1 MSIDLARGAHPMP
14 SDCQPRHLSLRV
26 LPAAGQRTAPVSRM
40 SRKRF
45 TVLLVVQALMIVHV
59 LHWLWAETTLAPIEP
74 SETMETV
81 KHGVITVG
89 TIFFALAL
97 GSTAILGRW
106 FCGWGCHVVLLQ
118 DACAALLA
126 RLGIR
131 PRPFRSRVLLW
142 LPFLLALYMF
152 VWPLVYRLALAPIM
166 QPDLTWPG
174 FSMKLVTDDY
184 WTAFPGWAVGIPFL
198 LVCGALTVVFL
209 GNKGYCTYAC
219 PYGGFFA
226 PLDRFA
232 RARIRVSDACDQCGH
247 CTAVC
252 TSNVRVHEEVRD
264 FRMVVDSGCMK
275 CMDCVSACPKQA
287 LSFGFGAGPG
297 QSVPAAA
304 RLFDLSIAN
313 EVLIAAVG
321 GVSFLAAYSLLP
333 LLFASGLAACIT
345 WVVWTGW
352 CALASRDASALGV
365 VLRQAGRLR
374 AAGAVAVIAAVG
386 ALAVVLP
393 TAAAGVAA
401 WTADRL
407 DRKVLV
413 AEQMVFD
420 ADGVLPD
427 RETLELVDA
436 ASAWY
441 SRARSIGQGG
451 WAVLPSRDRE
461 FSMRLAWLAAVKR
474 DHARALELLQAM
486 HAEAT
491 NEIIAMSVARILR
504 AARRGDES
512 RAWVADALAGHPAWE
527 AIREEEILWLM
538 SEARNEEA
546 IEAARAWVAA
556 RPDSLNGLRRLSV
569 VLVERGSG
577 DGEVHE
583 GIALVDRTLELAPGN
598 AGAMLVKA
606 NGLARLGQ
614 NNAAVATL
622 QEAVRMAPAARGLWE
637 ALADACARAG
647 REMEAQAAFAE
658 AERLAAEEQKR
669 LEAELHR

>member
-1 MSIDLARGAHPMP
+1 MP
-14 SDCQPRHLSLRV
+14 SDCQPRHVSLTV
-26 LPAAGQRTAPVSRM
+26 LPAAGHRPAPASRM

-59 LHWLWAETTLAPIEP
+59 LHWLWADTTLAPIEP
-74 SETMETV
+74 SESMETV
-81 KHGVITVG
+81 KDGVITVG
-89 TIFFALAL
+89 TVFFALAL

-118 DACAALLA
+118 DACSALLA

-152 VWPLVYRLALAPIM
+152 VWPVVYRFALAPIL

-174 FSMKLVTDDY
+174 FSMKLVTDDF
-184 WTAFPGWAVGIPFL
+184 WGTFPGWAVGIPFL

-264 FRMVVDSGCMK
+264 FKMVVDSGCMK

-304 RLFDLSIAN
+304 RLFDLSTADEIFIAT
-313 EVLIAAVG
+313 VA
-321 GVSFLAAYSLLP
+321 GVSFVAAYSLLP
-333 LLFASGLAACIT
+333 LLFASGLAACLT
-345 WVVWTGW
+345 WFVWTGW
-352 CALASRDASALGV
+352 CVLASRDASALGV
-365 VLRQAGRLR
+365 VLRQAGRVR
-374 AAGAVAVIAAVG
+374 AAGAMAVVVAAG
-386 ALAVVLP
+386 ALGVVLP

-401 WTADRL
+401 WMADRS

-427 RETLELVDA
+427 RETIELADA

-441 SRARSIGQGG
+441 LRARSIGEGG
-451 WAVLPSRDRE
+451 WAVLPWRDRE

-486 HAEAT
+486 HAAGT
-491 NEIIAMSVARILR
+491 NEVIAASVARILR
-504 AARRGDES
+504 AARQGSEA
-512 RAWVADALAGHPAWE
+512 RAWVAGALAEYPMWE
-527 AIREEEILWLM
+527 AIRDEEILWLM
-538 SEARNEEA
+538 SESRDEEA

-556 RPDSLNGLRRLSV
+556 RPDSLNALRRLSV
-569 VLVERGSG
+569 VLVERGTG

-598 AGAMLVKA
+598 VGAMLVKA
-606 NGLARLGQ
+606 NGFARLGQ
-614 NNAAVATL
+614 NDAAIATL
-622 QEAVRMAPAARGLWE
+622 QEAVRMAPAERGLWE

-647 REMEAQAAFAE
+647 RELEAQAALAE

-669 LEAELHR
+669 LESQRR

>member
-1 MSIDLARGAHPMP
+1 MP
-14 SDCQPRHLSLRV
+14 SDCQPRHVSLTV
-26 LPAAGQRTAPVSRM
+26 LPGGGHRPAPASRM

-45 TVLLVVQALMIVHV
+45 AVLLVVQALMILHV
-59 LHWLWAETTLAPIEP
+59 LHWLWADTTLAPIEP
-74 SETMETV
+74 SESMETV
-81 KHGVITVG
+81 KDGVITVG
-89 TIFFALAL
+89 AIFFALAL

-152 VWPLVYRLALAPIM
+152 VWPLVYRFALAPIL
-166 QPDLTWPG
+166 QPELRWPG
-174 FSMKLVTDDY
+174 FSMKLVTDDF
-184 WTAFPGWAVGIPFL
+184 WATFPGWAVGIPFL

-287 LSFGFGAGPG
+287 LSFGFGPGPG
-297 QSVPAAA
+297 PSVPAAA
-304 RLFDLSIAN
+304 RLFDLTIAD
-313 EVLIAAVG
+313 EAFIAVVA

-352 CALASRDASALGV
+352 CVLASRDAAALGV
-365 VLRQAGRLR
+365 VLRQGGRVR
-374 AAGAVAVIAAVG
+374 AAGVVAVLAAAVALG
-386 ALAVVLP
+386 LVLP

-401 WTADRL
+401 WTADRF

-427 RETLELVDA
+427 RETIDLADA
-436 ASAWY
+436 ATTWY
-441 SRARSIGQGG
+441 ARARSISQGG
-451 WAVLPSRDRE
+451 WAVLPWRDRE
-461 FSMRLAWLAAVKR
+461 FSMRMAWLAAVKR
-474 DHARALELLQAM
+474 EHGQALDILQAM
-486 HAEAT
+486 HAEGT
-491 NEIIAMSVARILR
+491 NEIIAASVARILR
-504 AARRGDES
+504 AARKGNEARS
-512 RAWVADALAGHPAWE
+512 WVAGALAEYPMWE
-527 AIREEEILWLM
+527 AIRDEEILWLM
-538 SEARNEEA
+538 SEGRDEEA

-556 RPDSLNGLRRLSV
+556 RPDSLNALRRLSV

-598 AGAMLVKA
+598 VGAMLVKA
-606 NGLARLGQ
+606 NGFARLGQ
-614 NNAAVATL
+614 NDAAVSTL
-622 QEAVRMAPAARGLWE
+622 QDAVRMAPNERGLWE
-637 ALADACARAG
+637 ALADACARGG
-647 REMEAQAAFAE
+647 REMESQAALAE

-669 LEAELHR
+669 LEAGRR

>member
-1 MSIDLARGAHPMP
+1 MP
-14 SDCQPRHLSLRV
+14 SDCQPRHVSLTV
-26 LPAAGQRTAPVSRM
+26 LPAAGHRPAPASRM

-59 LHWLWAETTLAPIEP
+59 LHWLWADTTLAPIEP
-74 SETMETV
+74 SESMETV
-81 KHGVITVG
+81 KDGVITVG
-89 TIFFALAL
+89 TVFFALAL

-118 DACAALLA
+118 DACSALLA

-142 LPFLLALYMF
+142 LPLLLALYMF
-152 VWPLVYRLALAPIM
+152 VWPVVYRFALAPIL

-174 FSMKLVTDDY
+174 FSMKLVTDDF
-184 WTAFPGWAVGIPFL
+184 WGTFPGWAVGIPFL

-264 FRMVVDSGCMK
+264 FKMVVDSGCMK

-287 LSFGFGAGPG
+287 LSFGFGPGPG

-304 RLFDLSIAN
+304 RLFDLSVADEIFIAT
-313 EVLIAAVG
+313 VA
-321 GVSFLAAYSLLP
+321 GVSFVAAYSLLP
-333 LLFASGLAACIT
+333 LLFASGLAACLT
-345 WVVWTGW
+345 WFVWTGW
-352 CALASRDASALGV
+352 CVLASRDASALGV
-365 VLRQAGRLR
+365 VLRQAGRVR
-374 AAGAVAVIAAVG
+374 AAGAMAVVVAAG
-386 ALAVVLP
+386 ALGMVLP

-401 WTADRL
+401 WMADRS

-427 RETLELVDA
+427 RETIELADA

-441 SRARSIGQGG
+441 LRARSIGEGG
-451 WAVLPSRDRE
+451 WAVLPWRDRE

-486 HAEAT
+486 HAAGT
-491 NEIIAMSVARILR
+491 NEVIAASVARILR
-504 AARRGDES
+504 AARQGSEA
-512 RAWVADALAGHPAWE
+512 RAWVAGALAEYPMWE
-527 AIREEEILWLM
+527 AIRDEEILWLM
-538 SEARNEEA
+538 SESRDEEA

-556 RPDSLNGLRRLSV
+556 RPDSLNALRRLSV
-569 VLVERGSG
+569 VLVERGTG

-598 AGAMLVKA
+598 VGAMLVKA
-606 NGLARLGQ
+606 NGFARLGQ
-614 NNAAVATL
+614 NDAAIATL
-622 QEAVRMAPAARGLWE
+622 QEAVRMAPAERGLWE

-647 REMEAQAAFAE
+647 RELEAQAALAE

-669 LEAELHR
+669 LESQRR

>member
-1 MSIDLARGAHPMP
+1 MP
-14 SDCQPRHLSLRV
+14 SDCQPRHVSLTV
-26 LPAAGQRTAPVSRM
+26 LPAAGHRPAPASRM

-59 LHWLWAETTLAPIEP
+59 LHWLWADTTLAPIEP
-74 SETMETV
+74 SESMETV
-81 KHGVITVG
+81 KDGVITVG
-89 TIFFALAL
+89 TVFFALAL

-118 DACAALLA
+118 DACSALLA

-142 LPFLLALYMF
+142 LPLLLALYMF
-152 VWPLVYRLALAPIM
+152 VWPVVYRFALAPIL

-174 FSMKLVTDDY
+174 FSMKLVTDDF
-184 WTAFPGWAVGIPFL
+184 WGTFPGWAVGIPFL

-264 FRMVVDSGCMK
+264 FKMVVDSGCMK

-287 LSFGFGAGPG
+287 LSFGFGPGPG

-304 RLFDLSIAN
+304 RLFDLSIAD
-313 EVLIAAVG
+313 EIFIATVA
-321 GVSFLAAYSLLP
+321 GVSFVAAYSLLP
-333 LLFASGLAACIT
+333 LLFASGLAACLT
-345 WVVWTGW
+345 WFVWTGW
-352 CALASRDASALGV
+352 CVLASRDASALGV
-365 VLRQAGRLR
+365 VLRQAGRVR
-374 AAGAVAVIAAVG
+374 AAGAMAVVVAAG
-386 ALAVVLP
+386 ALGMVLP

-401 WTADRL
+401 WMADRS

-427 RETLELVDA
+427 RETIELADA

-441 SRARSIGQGG
+441 LRARSIGEGG
-451 WAVLPSRDRE
+451 WAVLPWRDRE

-486 HAEAT
+486 HAAGT
-491 NEIIAMSVARILR
+491 NEVIAASVARILR
-504 AARRGDES
+504 AARQGSEA
-512 RAWVADALAGHPAWE
+512 RAWVAGALAEYPMWE
-527 AIREEEILWLM
+527 AIRDEEILWLM
-538 SEARNEEA
+538 SESRDEEA

-556 RPDSLNGLRRLSV
+556 RPDSLNALRRLSV
-569 VLVERGSG
+569 VLVERGTG

-598 AGAMLVKA
+598 VGAMLVKA
-606 NGLARLGQ
+606 NGFARLGQ
-614 NNAAVATL
+614 NDAAIATL
-622 QEAVRMAPAARGLWE
+622 QEAVRMAPAERGLWE

-647 REMEAQAAFAE
+647 RELEAQAALAE

-669 LEAELHR
+669 LESQRR

>member
-1 MSIDLARGAHPMP
+1 MP
-14 SDCQPRHLSLRV
+14 SDCQPRHVQLTV
-26 LPAAGQRTAPVSRM
+26 LPSAGARPASRM

-45 TVLLVVQALMIVHV
+45 AVLLVVQALMIVHV
-59 LHWLWAETTLAPIEP
+59 VHWLWAGNTLAPIEP
-74 SETMETV
+74 SESMETV
-81 KHGVITVG
+81 KDGVVTVG
-89 TIFFALAL
+89 TVFFALAL

-152 VWPLVYRLALAPIM
+152 VWPLVYRFALAPIL
-166 QPDLTWPG
+166 QPGLTWPG
-174 FSMKLVTDDY
+174 FSMKLVTDDF
-184 WTAFPGWAVGIPFL
+184 WGTFPGWAVGIPFL

-232 RARIRVSDACDQCGH
+232 RGRIRVSDACDQCGH

-264 FRMVVDSGCMK
+264 FRMVVDAGCMK

-297 QSVPAAA
+297 QAAPASA
-304 RLFDLSIAN
+304 RLFDLTIAD
-313 EVLIAAVG
+313 EVAIAVVAA
-321 GVSFLAAYSLLP
+321 VSFLAAYSLLP

-352 CALASRDASALGV
+352 CVLASRDASALGV
-365 VLRQAGRLR
+365 VLRQAGRVR
-374 AAGAVAVIAAVG
+374 AAGVVAVLAAVA
-386 ALAVVLP
+386 ALALVIP

-401 WTADRL
+401 WRADRL
-407 DRKVLV
+407 DRTVLV

-420 ADGVLPD
+420 ADGIMPD
-427 RETLELVDA
+427 RETIEKVDA
-436 ASAWY
+436 AATWY
-441 SRARSIGQGG
+441 GRARSVGLGG
-451 WAVLPSRDRE
+451 WAILPSRDRE

-474 DHARALELLQAM
+474 DHDRALDLLQAM
-486 HAEAT
+486 HDGGT
-491 NEIIAMSVARILR
+491 NEVICASIARILR
-504 AARRGDES
+504 AARRGSEA
-512 RAWVADALAGHPAWE
+512 RAWVASTLQDHPSWE
-527 AIREEEILWLM
+527 AIRDEEILWLM
-538 SEARNEEA
+538 SEARDEEA

-556 RPDSLNGLRRLSV
+556 RPDSLNALRRLSV
-569 VLVERGSG
+569 VLVERGTG

-583 GIALVDRTLELAPGN
+583 GIALVERTLELAPGN
-598 AGAMLVKA
+598 AGALLVKA

-614 NNAAVATL
+614 NDAAVAAL
-622 QEAVRMAPAARGLWE
+622 QQAVRLAPDERGLWQ
-637 ALADACARAG
+637 ALSDACARAG
-647 REMEAQAAFAE
+647 REMEAQAALAE
-658 AERLAAEEQKR
+658 SERLAAEEQRR
-669 LEAELHR
+669 LEAQRR

>member
-1 MSIDLARGAHPMP
+1 
-14 SDCQPRHLSLRV
+14 
-26 LPAAGQRTAPVSRM
+26 
-40 SRKRF
+40 
-45 TVLLVVQALMIVHV
+45 
-59 LHWLWAETTLAPIEP
+59 
-74 SETMETV
+74 
-81 KHGVITVG
+81 
-89 TIFFALAL
+89 
-97 GSTAILGRW
+97 
-106 FCGWGCHVVLLQ
+106 VVLLQ

-142 LPFLLALYMF
+142 LPLLLALYMF
-152 VWPLVYRLALAPIM
+152 VWPVVYRFALAPIL

-174 FSMKLVTDDY
+174 FSMKLVTDDF
-184 WTAFPGWAVGIPFL
+184 WGTFPGWAVGIPFL

-287 LSFGFGAGPG
+287 LSFGFGPGPG

-304 RLFDLSIAN
+304 RLFDLSVADEIFIAI
-313 EVLIAAVG
+313 VA
-321 GVSFLAAYSLLP
+321 GVSFVAAYSLLP
-333 LLFASGLAACIT
+333 LLFASGLAACLT
-345 WVVWTGW
+345 WFVWTGW
-352 CALASRDASALGV
+352 CVLASRDASALGV
-365 VLRQAGRLR
+365 VLRQAGRVR
-374 AAGAVAVIAAVG
+374 AAGAMAVVVAAG
-386 ALAVVLP
+386 ALGVVLP

-401 WTADRL
+401 WMADRS

-427 RETLELVDA
+427 RETIELADA

-441 SRARSIGQGG
+441 LRARSIGEGG
-451 WAVLPSRDRE
+451 WAVLPWRDRE

-486 HAEAT
+486 HAAGT
-491 NEIIAMSVARILR
+491 NEVVAASVARILR
-504 AARRGDES
+504 AARQGSEA
-512 RAWVADALAGHPAWE
+512 RAWVAGALAEYPMWE
-527 AIREEEILWLM
+527 AIRDEEILWLM
-538 SEARNEEA
+538 SESRDEEA

-556 RPDSLNGLRRLSV
+556 RPDSLNALRRLSV
-569 VLVERGSG
+569 VLVERGTG

-598 AGAMLVKA
+598 VGAMLVKA
-606 NGLARLGQ
+606 NGFARLGQ
-614 NNAAVATL
+614 NDAAIATL
-622 QEAVRMAPAARGLWE
+622 QEAVRMAPAERGLWE

-647 REMEAQAAFAE
+647 RELEAQAALAE

-669 LEAELHR
+669 LESQRR

>member
-1 MSIDLARGAHPMP
+1 MP
-14 SDCQPRHLSLRV
+14 SDCQPRHISLTV
-26 LPAAGQRTAPVSRM
+26 LPTAGHRPAPASRM
-40 SRKRF
+40 ARKRF
-45 TVLLVVQALMIVHV
+45 AVLLVVQALMIVHV

-74 SETMETV
+74 SESMETV
-81 KHGVITVG
+81 KDGVITVG
-89 TIFFALAL
+89 AIFFALAL

-118 DACAALLA
+118 DACSALLA

-142 LPFLLALYMF
+142 LPLILALYMF
-152 VWPLVYRLALAPIM
+152 VWPVVYRFALAPIL

-174 FSMKLVTDDY
+174 FSMKLVTDDF
-184 WTAFPGWAVGIPFL
+184 WGTFPGWAVGIPFL

-287 LSFGFGAGPG
+287 LSFGFGASPG

-304 RLFDLSIAN
+304 RLFDLSVADEVFIAI
-313 EVLIAAVG
+313 VA

-333 LLFASGLAACIT
+333 LLFASGLAACLT

-352 CALASRDASALGV
+352 RVLASRDVSALGA
-365 VLRQAGRLR
+365 VLRQAGRVR
-374 AAGAVAVIAAVG
+374 AAGIVAVLAAAG
-386 ALAVVLP
+386 ALGVVVP

-401 WTADRL
+401 WTADRF

-420 ADGVLPD
+420 VDGVLPD
-427 RETLELVDA
+427 RGTIELADA

-441 SRARSIGQGG
+441 LRARSIGDGG
-451 WAVLPSRDRE
+451 WAVLPWRDRE

-486 HAEAT
+486 HSEGT
-491 NEIIAMSVARILR
+491 NEIIAASVARILR
-504 AARRGDES
+504 AARQGNEA
-512 RAWVADALAGHPAWE
+512 RAWVAGALAEYPMWE
-527 AIREEEILWLM
+527 AIRDEEILWLM
-538 SEARNEEA
+538 SEGRDEEA
-546 IEAARAWVAA
+546 IEAARAWIVA
-556 RPDSLNGLRRLSV
+556 RPDSLNALRRLSV
-569 VLVERGSG
+569 VLVERGTG
-577 DGEVHE
+577 DGEVLE

-598 AGAMLVKA
+598 VGAMLVKA
-606 NGLARLGQ
+606 NGFARLGQ
-614 NNAAVATL
+614 NDAAIANL
-622 QEAVRMAPAARGLWE
+622 QEAVRMAPAERGLWE

-647 REMEAQAAFAE
+647 RELESQAALAE

-669 LEAELHR
+669 LESQRR

>member
-1 MSIDLARGAHPMP
+1 MP
-14 SDCQPRHLSLRV
+14 SDCQPRHVSLTV
-26 LPAAGQRTAPVSRM
+26 LPAAGHRPAPASRM

-59 LHWLWAETTLAPIEP
+59 LHWLWADTTLAPIEP
-74 SETMETV
+74 SESMETV
-81 KHGVITVG
+81 KDGVITVG

-118 DACAALLA
+118 DACSALLA

-152 VWPLVYRLALAPIM
+152 VWPVVYRFALAPIL

-174 FSMKLVTDDY
+174 FSMKLVTDDF
-184 WTAFPGWAVGIPFL
+184 WGTFPGWAVGIPFL

-264 FRMVVDSGCMK
+264 FKMVVDSGCMK

-287 LSFGFGAGPG
+287 LSFGFGPGPG

-304 RLFDLSIAN
+304 RLFDLSVADEIFIAI
-313 EVLIAAVG
+313 VA
-321 GVSFLAAYSLLP
+321 GVSFVAAYSLLP
-333 LLFASGLAACIT
+333 LLFASGLAACLT
-345 WVVWTGW
+345 WFVWTGW
-352 CALASRDASALGV
+352 CVLASRDASALGV
-365 VLRQAGRLR
+365 VLRQAGRVR
-374 AAGAVAVIAAVG
+374 AAGAMAVVVAAG
-386 ALAVVLP
+386 ALGVVLP

-401 WTADRL
+401 WMADRS

-427 RETLELVDA
+427 RETIELADA

-441 SRARSIGQGG
+441 LRARSIGEGG
-451 WAVLPSRDRE
+451 WAVLPWRDRE

-486 HAEAT
+486 HAAGT
-491 NEIIAMSVARILR
+491 NEVVAASVARILR
-504 AARRGDES
+504 AARQGSEA
-512 RAWVADALAGHPAWE
+512 RAWVAGALAEYPMWE
-527 AIREEEILWLM
+527 AIRDEEILWLM
-538 SEARNEEA
+538 SESRDEEA

-556 RPDSLNGLRRLSV
+556 RPDSLNALRRLSV
-569 VLVERGSG
+569 VLVERGTG

-598 AGAMLVKA
+598 VGAMLVKA
-606 NGLARLGQ
+606 NGFARLGQ
-614 NNAAVATL
+614 NDAAIATL
-622 QEAVRMAPAARGLWE
+622 QEAVRMAPAERGLWE

-647 REMEAQAAFAE
+647 RELEAQAALAE

-669 LEAELHR
+669 LESQRR

>member
-1 MSIDLARGAHPMP
+1 
-14 SDCQPRHLSLRV
+14 
-26 LPAAGQRTAPVSRM
+26 M

-45 TVLLVVQALMIVHV
+45 AVLLVVQALMIVHV
-59 LHWLWAETTLAPIEP
+59 VHWLWAGTTLAPIEP
-74 SETMETV
+74 SESMETV
-81 KHGVITVG
+81 KDGVVTVG
-89 TIFFALAL
+89 TVFFALAL

-152 VWPLVYRLALAPIM
+152 VWPLVYRFALAPIL
-166 QPDLTWPG
+166 QPGLTWPG
-174 FSMKLVTDDY
+174 FSMKLVTDDF
-184 WTAFPGWAVGIPFL
+184 WGTFPGWAVGIPFL

-232 RARIRVSDACDQCGH
+232 RGRIRVSDACDQCGH

-264 FRMVVDSGCMK
+264 FRMVVDAGCMK

-287 LSFGFGAGPG
+287 LSFGFGPGPG
-297 QSVPAAA
+297 QAAPASA
-304 RLFDLSIAN
+304 RLFDLTIAD
-313 EVLIAAVG
+313 EVAIAVVAA
-321 GVSFLAAYSLLP
+321 VSFLAAYSLLP

-352 CALASRDASALGV
+352 CVLASRDASALGV
-365 VLRQAGRLR
+365 VLRQAGRVR
-374 AAGAVAVIAAVG
+374 AAGLVAVLAAVA
-386 ALAVVLP
+386 ALALVIP

-401 WTADRL
+401 WRADRL
-407 DRKVLV
+407 DRTVLV

-420 ADGVLPD
+420 ADGIMPD
-427 RETLELVDA
+427 RETIEMVDA
-436 ASAWY
+436 AATWY
-441 SRARSIGQGG
+441 GRARSIGMGG
-451 WAVLPSRDRE
+451 WAILPSRDRE

-474 DHARALELLQAM
+474 DHDRALDLLQAM
-486 HAEAT
+486 HDGGT
-491 NEIIAMSVARILR
+491 NEVICASIARILR
-504 AARRGDES
+504 AARRGSEA
-512 RAWVADALAGHPAWE
+512 RAWVASTLQDHPSWE
-527 AIREEEILWLM
+527 AIRDEEILWLM
-538 SEARNEEA
+538 SEARDEEA

-556 RPDSLNGLRRLSV
+556 RPDSLNALRRLSV
-569 VLVERGSG
+569 VLVERGTG

-583 GIALVDRTLELAPGN
+583 GIALVERTLELAPGN
-598 AGAMLVKA
+598 AGALLVKA

-614 NNAAVATL
+614 NDAAVAAL
-622 QEAVRMAPAARGLWE
+622 QQAVRLAPDERGLWQ

-647 REMEAQAAFAE
+647 REMEAQAALAE
-658 AERLAAEEQKR
+658 SERLAAEEQRR
-669 LEAELHR
+669 LEAQRR

>member
-1 MSIDLARGAHPMP
+1 
-14 SDCQPRHLSLRV
+14 
-26 LPAAGQRTAPVSRM
+26 M

-45 TVLLVVQALMIVHV
+45 AVLLVVQALMIVHV
-59 LHWLWAETTLAPIEP
+59 LHWLWADTTLAPIEP
-74 SETMETV
+74 SESMETV
-81 KHGVITVG
+81 KDGVITVG
-89 TIFFALAL
+89 TVFFALAL

-118 DACAALLA
+118 DACSALLA

-152 VWPLVYRLALAPIM
+152 VWPVVYRFALAPIL

-174 FSMKLVTDDY
+174 FSMKLVTDDF
-184 WTAFPGWAVGIPFL
+184 WGTFPGWAVGIPFL

-264 FRMVVDSGCMK
+264 FKMVVDSGCMK

-287 LSFGFGAGPG
+287 LSFGFGPGPG

-304 RLFDLSIAN
+304 RLFDLSVADEIFIAI
-313 EVLIAAVG
+313 VA
-321 GVSFLAAYSLLP
+321 GVSFVAAYSLLP
-333 LLFASGLAACIT
+333 LLFASGLAACLT
-345 WVVWTGW
+345 WFVWTGW
-352 CALASRDASALGV
+352 CVLASRDASALGV
-365 VLRQAGRLR
+365 VLRQAGRVR
-374 AAGAVAVIAAVG
+374 AAGAMAVVVAAG
-386 ALAVVLP
+386 ALGMVLP

-401 WTADRL
+401 WMADRS

-427 RETLELVDA
+427 RETIELADA

-441 SRARSIGQGG
+441 LRARSIGEGG
-451 WAVLPSRDRE
+451 WAVLPWRDRE

-486 HAEAT
+486 HAAGT
-491 NEIIAMSVARILR
+491 NEVVAASVARILR
-504 AARRGDES
+504 AARQGSEA
-512 RAWVADALAGHPAWE
+512 RAWVAGALAEYPMWE
-527 AIREEEILWLM
+527 AIRDEEILWLM
-538 SEARNEEA
+538 SESRDEEA

-556 RPDSLNGLRRLSV
+556 RPDSLNALRRLSV
-569 VLVERGSG
+569 VLVERGTG

-598 AGAMLVKA
+598 VGAMLVKA
-606 NGLARLGQ
+606 NGFARLGQ
-614 NNAAVATL
+614 NDAAIATL
-622 QEAVRMAPAARGLWE
+622 QEAVRMAPAERGLWE

-647 REMEAQAAFAE
+647 RELEAQAALAE

-669 LEAELHR
+669 LESQRR

>member
-1 MSIDLARGAHPMP
+1 MP
-14 SDCQPRHLSLRV
+14 SDCQPRHVQLTV
-26 LPAAGQRTAPVSRM
+26 LPSAGARPASRM

-45 TVLLVVQALMIVHV
+45 AVLLVVQALMIVHV
-59 LHWLWAETTLAPIEP
+59 VHWLWAGTTLAPIEP
-74 SETMETV
+74 SESMETV
-81 KHGVITVG
+81 KDGVVTVG
-89 TIFFALAL
+89 TVFFALAL

-152 VWPLVYRLALAPIM
+152 VWPLVYRFALAPIL
-166 QPDLTWPG
+166 QPGLTWPG
-174 FSMKLVTDDY
+174 FSMKLVTDDF
-184 WTAFPGWAVGIPFL
+184 WGTFPGWAVGIPFL

-232 RARIRVSDACDQCGH
+232 RGRIRVSDACDQCGH

-264 FRMVVDSGCMK
+264 FRMVVDAGCMK

-297 QSVPAAA
+297 QAAPASA
-304 RLFDLSIAN
+304 RLFDLTIAD
-313 EVLIAAVG
+313 EVAIAVVAA
-321 GVSFLAAYSLLP
+321 VSFLAAYSLLP

-352 CALASRDASALGV
+352 CVLASRDASALGV
-365 VLRQAGRLR
+365 VLRQAGRVR
-374 AAGAVAVIAAVG
+374 AAGVVAVLAAVA
-386 ALAVVLP
+386 ALALVIP

-401 WTADRL
+401 WRADRL
-407 DRKVLV
+407 DRTVLV

-420 ADGVLPD
+420 ADGIMPD
-427 RETLELVDA
+427 RETIEMVDA
-436 ASAWY
+436 AATWY
-441 SRARSIGQGG
+441 GRARSIGMGG
-451 WAVLPSRDRE
+451 WAILPSRDRE

-474 DHARALELLQAM
+474 DHDRALDLLQAM
-486 HAEAT
+486 HDGGT
-491 NEIIAMSVARILR
+491 NEVICASIARILR
-504 AARRGDES
+504 AARRGSEA
-512 RAWVADALAGHPAWE
+512 RAWVASTLQDHPSWE
-527 AIREEEILWLM
+527 AIRDEEILWLM
-538 SEARNEEA
+538 SEARDEEA

-556 RPDSLNGLRRLSV
+556 RPDSLNALRRLSV
-569 VLVERGSG
+569 VLVERGTG

-583 GIALVDRTLELAPGN
+583 GIALVERTLELAPGN
-598 AGAMLVKA
+598 AGALLVKA

-614 NNAAVATL
+614 NDAAVAAL
-622 QEAVRMAPAARGLWE
+622 QQAVRLAPDERGLWQ
-637 ALADACARAG
+637 ALSDACARAG
-647 REMEAQAAFAE
+647 REMEAQAALAE
-658 AERLAAEEQKR
+658 SERLAAEEQRR
-669 LEAELHR
+669 LEAQRR

>member
-1 MSIDLARGAHPMP
+1 MP
-14 SDCQPRHLSLRV
+14 SDCQPRHVSLTV
-26 LPAAGQRTAPVSRM
+26 LPAAGHRPAPASRM

-59 LHWLWAETTLAPIEP
+59 LHWLWADTTLAPIEP
-74 SETMETV
+74 SESMETV
-81 KHGVITVG
+81 KDGVITVG
-89 TIFFALAL
+89 TVFFALAL

-118 DACAALLA
+118 DACSALLA

-142 LPFLLALYMF
+142 LPLLLALYMF
-152 VWPLVYRLALAPIM
+152 VWPVVYRFALAPIL

-174 FSMKLVTDDY
+174 FSMKLVTDDF
-184 WTAFPGWAVGIPFL
+184 WGTFPGWAVGIPFL

-264 FRMVVDSGCMK
+264 FKMVVDSGCMK

-287 LSFGFGAGPG
+287 LSFGFGPGPG

-304 RLFDLSIAN
+304 RLFDLSVADEIFIAI
-313 EVLIAAVG
+313 VA
-321 GVSFLAAYSLLP
+321 GVSFVAAYSLLP
-333 LLFASGLAACIT
+333 LLFASGLAACLT
-345 WVVWTGW
+345 WFVWTGW
-352 CALASRDASALGV
+352 CVLASRDASALGV
-365 VLRQAGRLR
+365 VLRQAGRVR
-374 AAGAVAVIAAVG
+374 AAGAMAVVVAAG
-386 ALAVVLP
+386 ALGMVLP

-401 WTADRL
+401 WMADRS

-427 RETLELVDA
+427 RETIELADA

-441 SRARSIGQGG
+441 LRARSIGEGG
-451 WAVLPSRDRE
+451 WAVLPWRDRE

-486 HAEAT
+486 HAAGT
-491 NEIIAMSVARILR
+491 NEVVAASVARILR
-504 AARRGDES
+504 AARQGSEA
-512 RAWVADALAGHPAWE
+512 RAWVAGALAEYPMWE
-527 AIREEEILWLM
+527 AIRDEEILWLM
-538 SEARNEEA
+538 SESRDEEA

-556 RPDSLNGLRRLSV
+556 RPDSLNALRRLSV
-569 VLVERGSG
+569 VLVERGTG

-598 AGAMLVKA
+598 VGAMLVKA
-606 NGLARLGQ
+606 NGFARLGQ
-614 NNAAVATL
+614 NDAAIATL
-622 QEAVRMAPAARGLWE
+622 QEAVRMAPAERGLWE

-647 REMEAQAAFAE
+647 RELEAQAALAE

-669 LEAELHR
+669 LESQRR

>member
-1 MSIDLARGAHPMP
+1 MP
-14 SDCQPRHLSLRV
+14 SDCQPRHVQLTV
-26 LPAAGQRTAPVSRM
+26 LPSAGARPASRM

-45 TVLLVVQALMIVHV
+45 AVLLVVQALMIVHV
-59 LHWLWAETTLAPIEP
+59 VHWLWAGTTLAPIEP
-74 SETMETV
+74 SESMETV
-81 KHGVITVG
+81 KDGVVTVG
-89 TIFFALAL
+89 TVFFALAL

-152 VWPLVYRLALAPIM
+152 VWPLVYRFALAPIL
-166 QPDLTWPG
+166 QPGLTWPG
-174 FSMKLVTDDY
+174 FSMKLVTDDF
-184 WTAFPGWAVGIPFL
+184 WGTFPGWAVGIPFL

-232 RARIRVSDACDQCGH
+232 RGRIRVSDACDQCGH

-264 FRMVVDSGCMK
+264 FRMVVDAGCMK

-297 QSVPAAA
+297 QAAPASA
-304 RLFDLSIAN
+304 RLFDLTIAD
-313 EVLIAAVG
+313 EVAIAVVAA
-321 GVSFLAAYSLLP
+321 VSFLAAYSLLP

-352 CALASRDASALGV
+352 CVLASRDASALGV
-365 VLRQAGRLR
+365 VLRQAGRVR
-374 AAGAVAVIAAVG
+374 AAGVVAVLAAVA
-386 ALAVVLP
+386 ALALVIP

-401 WTADRL
+401 WRADRL
-407 DRKVLV
+407 DRTVLV

-420 ADGVLPD
+420 ADGIMPD
-427 RETLELVDA
+427 RETIEMVDA
-436 ASAWY
+436 AATWY
-441 SRARSIGQGG
+441 GRARSIGMGG
-451 WAVLPSRDRE
+451 WAILPSRDRE

-474 DHARALELLQAM
+474 DHDRALDLLQAM
-486 HAEAT
+486 HDGGT
-491 NEIIAMSVARILR
+491 NEVICASIARILR
-504 AARRGDES
+504 AARRGSEA
-512 RAWVADALAGHPAWE
+512 RAWVASTLQDHPSWE
-527 AIREEEILWLM
+527 AIRDEEILWLM
-538 SEARNEEA
+538 SEARDEEA

-556 RPDSLNGLRRLSV
+556 RPDSLNALRRLSV
-569 VLVERGSG
+569 VLVERGTG

-583 GIALVDRTLELAPGN
+583 GIALVERTLELAPGN
-598 AGAMLVKA
+598 AGALLVKA

-614 NNAAVATL
+614 NDAAVAAL
-622 QEAVRMAPAARGLWE
+622 QQAVRLAPDERGLWQ

-647 REMEAQAAFAE
+647 REMEAQAALAE
-658 AERLAAEEQKR
+658 SERLAAEEQRR
-669 LEAELHR
+669 LEAQRR

>member
-1 MSIDLARGAHPMP
+1 MP
-14 SDCQPRHLSLRV
+14 SDCQPRHVSLTV
-26 LPAAGQRTAPVSRM
+26 LPAAGHRPAPASRM

-59 LHWLWAETTLAPIEP
+59 LHWLWADTTLAPIEP
-74 SETMETV
+74 SESMETV
-81 KHGVITVG
+81 KDGVITVG
-89 TIFFALAL
+89 TVFFALAL

-142 LPFLLALYMF
+142 LPLLLALYMF
-152 VWPLVYRLALAPIM
+152 VWPVVYRFALAPIL

-174 FSMKLVTDDY
+174 FSMKLVTDDF
-184 WTAFPGWAVGIPFL
+184 WGTFPGWAVGIPFL

-264 FRMVVDSGCMK
+264 FKMVVDSGCMK

-287 LSFGFGAGPG
+287 LSFGFGPGPG

-304 RLFDLSIAN
+304 RLFDLSVADEIFIAI
-313 EVLIAAVG
+313 VA
-321 GVSFLAAYSLLP
+321 GVSFVAAYSLLP
-333 LLFASGLAACIT
+333 LLFASGLAACLT
-345 WVVWTGW
+345 WFVWTGW
-352 CALASRDASALGV
+352 CVLASRDASALGV
-365 VLRQAGRLR
+365 VLRQAGRVR
-374 AAGAVAVIAAVG
+374 AAGAMAVVVAAG
-386 ALAVVLP
+386 ALGMVLP

-401 WTADRL
+401 WMADRS

-427 RETLELVDA
+427 RETIELADA

-441 SRARSIGQGG
+441 LRARSIGEGG
-451 WAVLPSRDRE
+451 WAVLPWRDRE

-486 HAEAT
+486 HAAGT
-491 NEIIAMSVARILR
+491 NEVVAASVARILR
-504 AARRGDES
+504 AARQGSEA
-512 RAWVADALAGHPAWE
+512 RAWVAGALAEYPMWE
-527 AIREEEILWLM
+527 AIRDEEILWLM
-538 SEARNEEA
+538 SESRDEEA

-556 RPDSLNGLRRLSV
+556 RPDSLNALRRLSV
-569 VLVERGSG
+569 VLVERGTG

-598 AGAMLVKA
+598 VGAMLVKA
-606 NGLARLGQ
+606 NGFARLGQ
-614 NNAAVATL
+614 NDAAIATL
-622 QEAVRMAPAARGLWE
+622 QEAVRMAPAERGLWE

-647 REMEAQAAFAE
+647 RELEAQAALAE

-669 LEAELHR
+669 LESQRR

>member
-1 MSIDLARGAHPMP
+1 MP
-14 SDCQPRHLSLRV
+14 SDCQPRHVSLTV
-26 LPAAGQRTAPVSRM
+26 LPAAGHRPAPASRM

-59 LHWLWAETTLAPIEP
+59 LHWLWADTTLAPIEP
-74 SETMETV
+74 SESMETV
-81 KHGVITVG
+81 KDGVITVG
-89 TIFFALAL
+89 TVFFALAL

-118 DACAALLA
+118 DACSALLA

-142 LPFLLALYMF
+142 LPLLLALYMF
-152 VWPLVYRLALAPIM
+152 VWPVVYRFALAPIL

-174 FSMKLVTDDY
+174 FSMKLVTDDF
-184 WTAFPGWAVGIPFL
+184 WGTFPGWAVGIPFL

-264 FRMVVDSGCMK
+264 FKMVVDSGCMK

-287 LSFGFGAGPG
+287 LSFGFGPGPG

-304 RLFDLSIAN
+304 RLFDLSVADEIFIAI
-313 EVLIAAVG
+313 VA
-321 GVSFLAAYSLLP
+321 GVSFVAAYSLLP
-333 LLFASGLAACIT
+333 LLFASGLAACLT
-345 WVVWTGW
+345 WFVWTGW
-352 CALASRDASALGV
+352 CVLASRDASALGV
-365 VLRQAGRLR
+365 VLRQAGRVR
-374 AAGAVAVIAAVG
+374 AAGAMAVVVAAG
-386 ALAVVLP
+386 ALGVVLP

-401 WTADRL
+401 WMADRS

-427 RETLELVDA
+427 RETIELADA

-441 SRARSIGQGG
+441 LRARSIGEGG
-451 WAVLPSRDRE
+451 WAVLPWRDRE

-486 HAEAT
+486 HAAGT
-491 NEIIAMSVARILR
+491 NEVIAASVARILR
-504 AARRGDES
+504 AARQGSEA
-512 RAWVADALAGHPAWE
+512 RAWVAGALAEYPMWE
-527 AIREEEILWLM
+527 AIRDEEILWLM
-538 SEARNEEA
+538 SESRDEEA

-556 RPDSLNGLRRLSV
+556 RPDSLNALRRLSV
-569 VLVERGSG
+569 VLVERGTG

-598 AGAMLVKA
+598 VGAMLVKA
-606 NGLARLGQ
+606 NGFARLGQ
-614 NNAAVATL
+614 NDAAIATL
-622 QEAVRMAPAARGLWE
+622 QEAVRMAPAERGLWE

-647 REMEAQAAFAE
+647 RELEAQAALAE

-669 LEAELHR
+669 LESQRR

>member
-1 MSIDLARGAHPMP
+1 MP
-14 SDCQPRHLSLRV
+14 SDCQPRHVSLTV
-26 LPAAGQRTAPVSRM
+26 LPAAGHRPAPASRM

-45 TVLLVVQALMIVHV
+45 AVLLVVQALMIVHV
-59 LHWLWAETTLAPIEP
+59 LHWLWADTTLAPIEP
-74 SETMETV
+74 SESMETV
-81 KHGVITVG
+81 KDGVITVG
-89 TIFFALAL
+89 TVFFALAL

-118 DACAALLA
+118 DACSALLA

-152 VWPLVYRLALAPIM
+152 VWPVVYRFALAPIL

-174 FSMKLVTDDY
+174 FSMKLVTDDF
-184 WTAFPGWAVGIPFL
+184 WGTFPGWAVGIPFL

-287 LSFGFGAGPG
+287 LSFGFGPGPG

-304 RLFDLSIAN
+304 RLFDLSVADEIFIAI
-313 EVLIAAVG
+313 VA
-321 GVSFLAAYSLLP
+321 GVSFVAAYSLLP
-333 LLFASGLAACIT
+333 LLFASGLAACLT
-345 WVVWTGW
+345 WFVWTGW
-352 CALASRDASALGV
+352 CVLASRDASALGV
-365 VLRQAGRLR
+365 VLRQAGRVR
-374 AAGAVAVIAAVG
+374 AAGAMAVVVAAG
-386 ALAVVLP
+386 ALGMVLP

-401 WTADRL
+401 WMADRS

-427 RETLELVDA
+427 RETIELADA

-441 SRARSIGQGG
+441 LRARSIGEGG
-451 WAVLPSRDRE
+451 WAVLPWRDRE

-486 HAEAT
+486 HAAGT
-491 NEIIAMSVARILR
+491 NEVVAASVARILR
-504 AARRGDES
+504 AARQGSEA
-512 RAWVADALAGHPAWE
+512 RAWVAGALAEYPMWE
-527 AIREEEILWLM
+527 AIRDEEILWLM
-538 SEARNEEA
+538 SESRDEEA

-556 RPDSLNGLRRLSV
+556 RPDSLNALRRLSV
-569 VLVERGSG
+569 VLVERGTG

-598 AGAMLVKA
+598 VGAMLVKA
-606 NGLARLGQ
+606 NGFARLGQ
-614 NNAAVATL
+614 NDAAIATQ
-622 QEAVRMAPAARGLWE
+622 QEAVRMAPAERGLWE

-647 REMEAQAAFAE
+647 RELEAQAALAE

-669 LEAELHR
+669 LESQRR